1 MAVGYMATPSM
12 IDNERNDYGRNKLFR
27 CLLLPGKACA
37 HTPRP
42 TSETADE
49 IIAAMGHFG
58 IHEALVVDV
67 LSREVNPMAGNKR
80 ILQRTKDCPRLHPAW
95 AGLMSHSREF
105 PPPRDFVCR

>member
-1 MAVGYMATPSM
+1 MGEISYFDACCYL
-12 IDNERNDYGRNKLFR
+12 GRHVHMR
-27 CLLLPGKACA
+27 QGQP
-37 HTPRP
+37 
-42 TSETADE
+42 ETADE

-95 AGLMSHSREF
+95 AGLMSHSCEF

>member
-1 MAVGYMATPSM
+1 MAVVYMATPSM

-80 ILQRTKDCPRLHPAW
+80 ILHRTKDCPRLHPAW
-95 AGLMSHSREF
+95 AGLMSHSREILW
-105 PPPRDFVCR
+105 CR

>member
-1 MAVGYMATPSM
+1 MRQGQP
-12 IDNERNDYGRNKLFR
+12 
-27 CLLLPGKACA
+27 
-37 HTPRP
+37 
-42 TSETADE
+42 ETADE

-105 PPPRDFVCR
+105 PPPRDFVAQMRESGVGALFLFYGQFDYAWTTGAWTICWKR